1 MHETTVSV
9 EPLGDSALIVR
20 WPDVGEDI
28 AEKISIATQALTKT
42 LPPDRF
48 AVVPAFVTLAVHF
61 DATQTHASDAANL
74 VLSLV
79 KNASDLPTQAARSVE
94 IPVCY
99 DIDLALDLEHV
110 AEQSGMAVADVVQI
124 HSKANYVVRMIGFSP
139 GFPYLSGLPAS
150 IQCPRRATP
159 RLSVPAGSIA
169 IGGSQT
175 GIYPQA
181 TPGGWNVIGRTPLRL
196 FDVTREEPCLLAA
209 GDRVRFRPI
218 DRRTFDRLSE
228 EVGR

>member
-1 MHETTVSV
+1 MHETIVSV

-20 WPDVGEDI
+20 WPDVGDDI
-28 AEKISIATQALTKT
+28 VEKIRIATQALTKA

-61 DATQTHASDAANL
+61 DATQIGTKDAANL
-74 VLSLV
+74 VQSLL
-79 KNASDLPTQAARSVE
+79 KNAADIPTQAARIVE

-99 DIDLALDLEHV
+99 DIDVALDLEHL
-110 AEQSGMAVADVVQI
+110 AEHCGIAVTDLVQI
-124 HSKANYVVRMIGFSP
+124 HSKADYVVRMIGFSP

-159 RLSVPAGSIA
+159 RLNVPAGSVA

-181 TPGGWNVIGRTPLRL
+181 TPGGWKVIGRTPLRL
-196 FDVTREEPCLLAA
+196 FDVNREEPCLLAA
-209 GDRVRFRPI
+209 GDRVHFRSI
-218 DRRTFDRLSE
+218 DRQTFDRLLG

>member
-1 MHETTVSV
+1 MHETILSV
-9 EPLGDSALIVR
+9 EPLGDSSLIVR
-20 WPDVGEDI
+20 WPDVGDEI
-28 AEKISIATQALTKT
+28 AEKIRIATQALTKA
-42 LPPDRF
+42 LPSDRF
-48 AVVPAFVTLAVHF
+48 AVVPAFITLAVHF
-61 DATQTHASDAANL
+61 DATLICKNDAEKL

-79 KNASDLPTQAARSVE
+79 KYVSDIPTQAARSVE

-99 DIDLALDLEHV
+99 HIDLALDLEHV
-110 AEQSGMAVADVVQI
+110 AKHSGMSVADVVQI
-124 HSKANYVVRMIGFSP
+124 HSAADYVVRMIGFSP

-169 IGGSQT
+169 IGGPQT
-175 GIYPQA
+175 GIYPQS

-196 FDVTREEPCLLAA
+196 FALTREEPCLLAA

-218 DRRTFDRLSE
+218 DRSAFDRLSE